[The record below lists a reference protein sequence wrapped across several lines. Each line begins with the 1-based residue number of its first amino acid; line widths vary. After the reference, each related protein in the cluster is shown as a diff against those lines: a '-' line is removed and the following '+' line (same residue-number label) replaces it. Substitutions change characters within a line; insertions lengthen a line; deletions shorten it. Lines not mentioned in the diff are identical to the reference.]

1 MTSRR
6 PPRAVGITDDRCAY
20 VDTAEATI
28 ANNAHYDTKGTL
40 YVGRLFAET
49 LSGLEG
55 KPKAR

>member
-1 MTSRR
+1 M
-6 PPRAVGITDDRCAY
+6 GITDDRCAY